1 VPLARPISPNNYPF
15 LKRDKI
21 NNKINQNEILDDYHE
36 LKYYLNYE
44 ETVKKKKLIKI
55 QDCTDWLAY
64 KQTRQKKSNIS
75 TSNNNNNN
83 NNNSNKSTLNNSGNV
98 FRHYS
103 AFVQKTTNPTHQSTS
118 FSTYFQ
124 SNYEND
130 SNIDTGQ
137 QQLYKINMLLNRKSA
152 RVKT

>member
-83 NNNSNKSTLNNSGNV
+83 SNKSTLNNSGNV